1 MYSAFAAMDQ
11 NQKNCVDKLYCISR
25 KSLNF
30 ILEMD
35 GCCKLKWTVIDV
47 LRVVAKKWCLKCL
60 VFDVINSFIKLYSVE
75 RF

>member
-1 MYSAFAAMDQ
+1 MG
-11 NQKNCVDKLYCISR
+11 
-25 KSLNF
+25 
-30 ILEMD
+30 